1 MISKNST
8 RVTLIGPSWPFR
20 GGIPKYT
27 TRLARELYQRGNL
40 VDFITPFRQYPSFL
54 YPGKSDRDPQSCP
67 KLDFAK
73 PLFSYLEP
81 WTWAK
86 VPQAI
91 HSSRTQKVLVP
102 FWTKAQIP
110 FLNYLQK
117 RLVIPQVT
125 ILHNLFDHD
134 SGRLTQHLVRQTMK
148 RTEEVLCHSQK
159 ILEDPLF
166 RFSNIKTRYHS
177 LPPLGDSEAICQKKA
192 RDLLG
197 IPQHHC
203 VFLFF
208 GLIRPYKGLSVLLKA
223 CELLAKRDFPFT
235 LLVAGEPWGKLSLP
249 NHKFS
254 MISHLKWIPE
264 QEVASWFSACDIVV
278 APYLRASGSA
288 VIAHAISYRKPIIT
302 TPVGGIPEQLTG
314 YQPYFFSTPGDPSS
328 LAKAMLKSVGSQDI
342 LHPTKPSLSHQS
354 WESYVDCLLN

>member
-1 MISKNST
+1 MLSKNST
-8 RVTLIGPSWPFR
+8 RVTLLGPSWPFR

-27 TRLARELYQRGNL
+27 TRLAKELYQRGNL
-40 VDFITPFRQYPSFL
+40 VDFITPFKQYPSFL
-54 YPGKSDRDPQSCP
+54 YPGKTDRDPQACQ

-91 HSSRTQKVLVP
+91 HSSGAQKVLVP

-117 RLVIPQVT
+117 QLAIPQLT

-134 SGRLTQHLVRQTMK
+134 SGGLTQRFVRNTLK
-148 RTEEVLCHSQK
+148 RNKEFFCHSQEM
-159 ILEDPLF
+159 LEDPLF
-166 RFSNIKTRYHS
+166 HFSNIKTRYHI
-177 LPPLGDSEAICQKKA
+177 LPPLGESKTFCQKTA
-192 RDLLG
+192 RDFLG
-197 IPQHHC
+197 IPQSQL

-223 CELLAKRDFPFT
+223 CESLANRNFPFT
-235 LLVAGEPWGKLSLP
+235 LLIAGEPWGKLSLP
-249 NHKFS
+249 SPNFS
-254 MISHLKWIPE
+254 MISHLKWVPE
-264 QEVASWFSACDIVV
+264 QEVAAWFSACDIVV

-288 VIAHAISYRKPIIT
+288 VIAQAISYRKPIIT
-302 TPVGGIPEQLTG
+302 TPVGGIPDQLTG
-314 YQPYFFSTPGDPSS
+314 YQTYFYSTPGNSSS
-328 LAKAMLKSVGSQDI
+328 LAEAMLKAVSSQGI
-342 LHPTKPSLSHQS
+342 PNPTKPSIANHS
-354 WESYVDCLLN
+354 WESYVDCLLS